1 IIHVTHD
8 FNEAYSL
15 ADTLTIINSGKI
27 EQTGP
32 PAEVFRN
39 PASRFVSAL
48 TGIRNFF
55 TCLESKRVENLYCIR
70 IKDGIH
76 LYSSEPCSPVA
87 SVIIREDEIA
97 FLPKD
102 GSVDNNVF
110 DGEITD
116 IIPSPEFFSV
126 VVNAGI
132 NFFARV
138 TNEEMK
144 NLNLHTGDSVRIKI
158 PLGSVIPV

>member
-1 IIHVTHD
+1 
-8 FNEAYSL
+8 
-15 ADTLTIINSGKI
+15 
-27 EQTGP
+27 
-32 PAEVFRN
+32 
-39 PASRFVSAL
+39 VSAL

-55 TCLESKRVENLYCIR
+55 TCIESKSVEGLCR
-70 IKDGIH
+70 ITIQEGIH
-76 LYSSEPCSPVA
+76 LYSPEPCSPGA
-87 SVIIREDEIA
+87 SVFIREDEIK
-97 FLPKD
+97 FLQQD
-102 GSVDNNVF
+102 GREEYNVF
-110 DGEITD
+110 DGEVTD